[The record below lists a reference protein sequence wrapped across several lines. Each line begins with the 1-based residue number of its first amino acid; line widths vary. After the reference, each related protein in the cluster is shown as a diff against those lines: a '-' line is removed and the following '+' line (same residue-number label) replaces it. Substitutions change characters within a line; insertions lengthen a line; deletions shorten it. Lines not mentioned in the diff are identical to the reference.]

1 MSGDLFSLLP
11 DEPAAAVPVDTI
23 QIFVDEAG
31 DPTLFNA
38 AGEVIVETTGCS
50 RFFMMGKVE
59 VDNPALVAA
68 EADWSSLLCWC

>member
-50 RFFMMGKVE
+50 RFFMTGKVE